1 MATLPHNHIIK
12 LLLKRKNASN
22 SQLHCLIL
30 ENMTSKQQQ
39 KIKGSIID
47 IND

>member
-12 LLLKRKNASN
+12 SLLKRKNASN